1 MTKTTKTTKTSVAH
15 MTDEQVVQ
23 AYEQRFGVLYFPLE
37 FGHGAVDLE
46 MLIRCARIALEEGK
60 KINWSRYCAP
70 LPDGAVS

>member
-1 MTKTTKTTKTSVAH
+1 MKAKTTART
-15 MTDEQVVQ
+15 MTDEEVVQ
-23 AYEQRFGVLYFPLE
+23 AYERKFGELYFPLE